1 MTNIR
6 VEIKVYDPDN
16 EIVMDS
22 IEGRMMYYRLE
33 TLEKEFENNKIDVKV
48 FIENHFD
55 MEMVR
60 EYYKIK
66 RELQEIKNDK
76 T

>member
-33 TLEKEFENNKIDVKV
+33 TLEKEFENSKIDVKV